1 MRYREQVKGQII
13 EEAKLVKVDKVIEYE
28 VEKY

>member
-1 MRYREQVKGQII
+1 VRYREQVKKQII
-13 EEAKLVKVDKVIEYE
+13 EEAKLVEVDKVTEYE